1 MDNSFYQLLLDEIRK
16 AFPKNA
22 LMVNKLSELLLIEKG
37 AIYRRLRKEVPFTF
51 NEIAVVAKHLGISL
65 DNMIGIDT
73 QRTIPLQSRLPD
85 FISPQEEDYNMFDFY
100 IKFLQSID
108 HQNDN
113 SETVSITNI
122 LPLELFTDFQSLFSF
137 YLFIWNFHY
146 NNEKIKP
153 FSQISTTPKME
164 QLLNGLSTEM
174 KKFKKTCFVFDSR
187 VFRLIIEDVKYFHEI
202 RLIEK
207 EEVVKI
213 KEDLCSL
220 LNYIEEIAITGQF
233 KETGNSVNLYISDV
247 DITTN
252 YIFIEAKNIFLS
264 VIRIFFLSTITSRD
278 ENMFTNMKK
287 WINSLIK
294 ISTLITLTNERQ
306 RVIYFEKQRKII
318 NEL

>member
-22 LMVNKLSELLLIEKG
+22 LMVNALAEILLIEKG
-37 AIYRRLRKEVPFTF
+37 AVYRRLRQEVPFTF
-51 NEIAVVAKHLGISL
+51 NEIAVIAKHLRISL

-207 EEVVKI
+207 EEVLKI

-220 LNYIEEIAITGQF
+220 LDYIEEIAITGQF

-318 NEL
+318 DEL